1 MKCPN
6 CGSDLDPLTGVCPQC
21 QRVENTDQA
30 TGRTPASGEGTERA
44 PKRGDPDVELWKAS
58 YSPRG
63 MIGTWV
69 ILGVITIVLIVVDIL
84 LIQGPLKSHA
94 GSLWGITLGLIAL
107 AWLIFLV
114 IAWYRKATIQYR
126 LTTYRFYHQKGFIFR
141 TVDSMEVIDIDDIAM
156 HQNLLERLVGVGRV
170 ILRTKDPSDPLLVLH
185 GVPDPLEAFKKID
198 KARRDE
204 QIRRSIK
211 VQ

>member
-6 CGSDLDPLTGVCPQC
+6 CGSELDPLTGVCPQC
-21 QRVENTDQA
+21 QGSENLAQA
-30 TGRTPASGEGTERA
+30 TARAPASGAETEQA

-58 YSPRG
+58 YSPWG
-63 MIGTWV
+63 MIGTWMT
-69 ILGVITIVLIVVDIL
+69 LGIITIIVFVVDIL
-84 LIQGPLKSHA
+84 LMRGPLKNQV
-94 GSLWGITLGLIAL
+94 GPLWGITLGLVAI
-107 AWLIFLV
+107 AWLVFLA
-114 IAWYRKATIQYR
+114 IAWYRKMTIQYR
-126 LTTYRFYHQKGFIFR
+126 LTTYRFYHRKGFVFR

-170 ILRTKDPSDPLLVLH
+170 ILRTKDPSDPFLVLH
-185 GVPDPLEAFKKID
+185 GVPNPEEAFKKID

>member
-21 QRVENTDQA
+21 QGATSTAQA
-30 TGRTPASGEGTERA
+30 TGATSTSDGGTERG
-44 PKRGDPDVELWKAS
+44 PKRGDPDIELWKAS

-63 MIGTWV
+63 MIGTW
-69 ILGVITIVLIVVDIL
+69 ITLGIITIIVIVVDIL
-84 LIQGPLKSHA
+84 LMQSPLKDNA
-94 GSLWGITLGLIAL
+94 GLLWGITLGLIAL
-107 AWLIFLV
+107 AWLVFLA
-114 IAWYRKATIQYR
+114 IAWYRKMTIQYR

-170 ILRTKDPSDPLLVLH
+170 ILRTKDTSDPILILH
-185 GVPDPLEAFKKID
+185 GVPNPLEAFKKLD

-211 VQ
+211 IQ

>member
-6 CGSDLDPLTGVCPQC
+6 CGSELDPLTGVCPQC
-21 QRVENTDQA
+21 QGSENPAQA
-30 TGRTPASGEGTERA
+30 TARAPASGAETEQA

-58 YSPRG
+58 YSPWG
-63 MIGTWV
+63 MIGTWMT
-69 ILGVITIVLIVVDIL
+69 LGIITIIVIVVDIL
-84 LIQGPLKSHA
+84 LMRGPLKNQV
-94 GSLWGITLGLIAL
+94 GPLWGITLGLVAI
-107 AWLIFLV
+107 AWLVFLV
-114 IAWYRKATIQYR
+114 IAWYRKMTIQYR
-126 LTTYRFYHQKGFIFR
+126 LTTYRFYHRKGFVFR

-170 ILRTKDPSDPLLVLH
+170 ILRTKDPSDPFLVLQ
-185 GVPDPLEAFKKID
+185 GVPNPEEAFKKID

>member
-6 CGSDLDPLTGVCPQC
+6 CGSELDPLTGVCPQC
-21 QRVENTDQA
+21 QGSENLAQA
-30 TGRTPASGEGTERA
+30 TARAPASGAETEQA

-58 YSPRG
+58 YSPWG
-63 MIGTWV
+63 MIGTWMT
-69 ILGVITIVLIVVDIL
+69 LGIITIIVFVVDIL
-84 LIQGPLKSHA
+84 LMRGPLKNQV
-94 GSLWGITLGLIAL
+94 GPLWGITLGLVAI
-107 AWLIFLV
+107 AWLVFLV
-114 IAWYRKATIQYR
+114 IAWYRKMTIQYR
-126 LTTYRFYHQKGFIFR
+126 LTTYRFYHRKGFVFR

-170 ILRTKDPSDPLLVLH
+170 ILRTKDPSDPFLVLH
-185 GVPDPLEAFKKID
+185 GVPNPEEAFKKID

>member
-6 CGSDLDPLTGVCPQC
+6 CGSELDPLTGVCPQC
-21 QRVENTDQA
+21 QGGENPAQA
-30 TGRTPASGEGTERA
+30 TARAPASGAETEQA

-58 YSPRG
+58 YSPWG
-63 MIGTWV
+63 MIGTWMT
-69 ILGVITIVLIVVDIL
+69 LGIITIIVFVVDIL
-84 LIQGPLKSHA
+84 LMRGPLKNQV
-94 GSLWGITLGLIAL
+94 GPLWGITLGLVAI
-107 AWLIFLV
+107 AWLVFLA
-114 IAWYRKATIQYR
+114 IAWYRKMTIQYR
-126 LTTYRFYHQKGFIFR
+126 LTTYRFYHRKGFVFR

-170 ILRTKDPSDPLLVLH
+170 ILRTKDPSDPFLVLH
-185 GVPDPLEAFKKID
+185 GVPNPEEAFKKID